1 MLKDTFK
8 KNWRESATIFI
19 VLVMSQMDF
28 IRKGFTSVMP
38 KSLSGNILSFNIL
51 VALVMTVLHQVL
63 NKVVLKNFKFYAFLK
78 MIKMY
83 KELVPSLVK

>member
-1 MLKDTFK
+1 
-8 KNWRESATIFI
+8 
-19 VLVMSQMDF
+19 MSQMDF

-63 NKVVLKNFKFYAFLK
+63 NKVVLKNFKFYAF
-78 MIKMY
+78 
-83 KELVPSLVK
+83 